1 MLPYLQ
7 GLLRH
12 QELFVPGLRGHNG
25 CVGVT
30 LLGQFLTPLFPPQF
44 LLCTLCLTDKMPGSE
59 DCKPL
64 RVRLPS
70 DCVSFCLKIPA
81 YHLAHGRCS
90 INATETK
97 EVKSGV

>member
-12 QELFVPGLRGHNG
+12 PELFVPGLRGRDG

-44 LLCTLCLTDKMPGSE
+44 LLCTLCLTYKMPGSE
-59 DCKPL
+59 YCEPL
-64 RVRLPS
+64 EGEN
-70 DCVSFCLKIPA
+70 CHQFVSLSA
-81 YHLAHGRCS
+81 
-90 INATETK
+90 
-97 EVKSGV
+97 